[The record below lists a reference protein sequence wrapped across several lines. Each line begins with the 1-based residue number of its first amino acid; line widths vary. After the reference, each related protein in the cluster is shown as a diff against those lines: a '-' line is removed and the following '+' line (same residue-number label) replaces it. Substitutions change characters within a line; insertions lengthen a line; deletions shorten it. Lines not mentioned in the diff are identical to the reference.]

1 MEDKHISLPY
11 DRLSIVL
18 AFITLAMG
26 FIYFFPAAGNV
37 PTGNFFGFI
46 LNLQFDVYTL
56 LIGFLTILALAGTI
70 WVLQAYPKTQG
81 EKQAFWE
88 LLPQCILP
96 VMSVF
101 VFSFALRGMER
112 NNVWWVVYAMG
123 SVLFGIILAAEF
135 YAQEINTVHHP
146 LTTIG
151 LIGLSHALFLILAVV
166 AKTIPLRIYV
176 IFPLVFLTSGFT
188 ALRTIYLRLRGGW
201 RLDYALAI
209 ALISGQIAI
218 GLHYFFLNPVQYGLL
233 LTGALYAL
241 ISLACG
247 FIQRLTRSDLI
258 LEPALMLG
266 LTLIIVFIFT

>member
-81 EKQAFWE
+81 GKQAFWE

-176 IFPLVFLTSGFT
+176 IFPLVFLASGFT

-218 GLHYFFLNPVQYGLL
+218 GLHYFFLSPVQYGLL
-233 LTGALYAL
+233 LTSALYAL

>member
-56 LIGFLTILALAGTI
+56 LIAFLTLLALAGTI
-70 WVLQAYPKTQG
+70 WVLQAYPITQG
-81 EKQAFWE
+81 EKLAFWQ

-176 IFPLVFLTSGFT
+176 IFPLVFLASGFT
-188 ALRTIYLRLRGGW
+188 AFRTIYLRLRGGW

-258 LEPALMLG
+258 IEPALMLG

>member
-56 LIGFLTILALAGTI
+56 LIAFLTLLALAGTI
-70 WVLQAYPKTQG
+70 WVLQAYPITQG
-81 EKQAFWE
+81 EKLAFWQ

-176 IFPLVFLTSGFT
+176 IFPLVFLASGFT

-258 LEPALMLG
+258 IEPALMLG

>member
-176 IFPLVFLTSGFT
+176 IFPLVFLASGFT

-258 LEPALMLG
+258 IEPALMLG

>member
-56 LIGFLTILALAGTI
+56 LIAFLTLLALAGTI

-81 EKQAFWE
+81 EKQDFWQ

-96 VMSVF
+96 IMSVF

-176 IFPLVFLTSGFT
+176 IFPLVFLASGFT

>member
-56 LIGFLTILALAGTI
+56 LIAFLTLLALAGTI
-70 WVLQAYPKTQG
+70 WVLQAYPITQG
-81 EKQAFWE
+81 EKLAFWQ